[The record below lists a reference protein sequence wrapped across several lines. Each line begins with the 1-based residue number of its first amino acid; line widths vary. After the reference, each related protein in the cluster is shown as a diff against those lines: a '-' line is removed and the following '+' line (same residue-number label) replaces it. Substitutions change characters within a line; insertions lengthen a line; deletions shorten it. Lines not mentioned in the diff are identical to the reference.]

1 MAAGDWWPCD
11 YGPDL
16 SRGFRALKTWF
27 TLQTYGVAALGEA
40 MAANC
45 ALARALAAR
54 VDAEPELERLAP
66 VALNIVCFRY
76 RRGASDAM
84 NAEIVAD
91 LQEAGQVAPS
101 LTTVGGRKAIRAAIV
116 NHRTR
121 FEDIE
126 TLVDSVLA
134 HGRRAL
140 QTLAMEAARSAPPT
154 P

>member
-45 ALARALAAR
+45 ALAQALAAR

-76 RRGASDAM
+76 RRGAADAT
-84 NAEIVAD
+84 NGE
-91 LQEAGQVAPS
+91 S
-101 LTTVGGRKAIRAAIV
+101 RAAPEYAGEV
-116 NHRTR
+116 
-121 FEDIE
+121 
-126 TLVDSVLA
+126 A
-134 HGRRAL
+134 
-140 QTLAMEAARSAPPT
+140 
-154 P
+154 